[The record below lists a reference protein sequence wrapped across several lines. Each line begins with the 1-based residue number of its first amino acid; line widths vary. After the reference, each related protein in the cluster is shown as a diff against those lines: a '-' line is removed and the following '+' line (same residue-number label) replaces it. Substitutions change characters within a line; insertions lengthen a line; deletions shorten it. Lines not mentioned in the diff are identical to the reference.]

1 MNSNT
6 FLIIVIIIILFII
19 YRTTQPHPQPQPQP
33 QPQSQEPFT
42 KNSGDSISN
51 GIYQRIITLLNQNPN
66 IPKCTLYNFLLQL
79 HTIKQLLGFINYLK
93 NSKIDEDIQLYNR
106 IKKDAESILN
116 PNKSLPSQNSCTNL
130 IIHTTT
136 VIDKYIKEL
145 NQNSQ
150 NIQFVDSTLDDL
162 NEQEQL
168 QELVDAINNSKKQGK
183 PLVSDVLHVYV
194 SEYYIFTTIV
204 KSLNQGNVDSVL
216 DKVIDNISK
225 RILSKNVLL
234 KLTDYLMD
242 SYNDGDIA
250 SKQIYDKLK
259 TKYNSMS
266 NKPFQ
271 FDFDFDLN

>member
-6 FLIIVIIIILFII
+6 FLIITIIIIILFII
-19 YRTTQPHPQPQPQP
+19 HRTTQL

-42 KNSGDSISN
+42 KNSGNGISN

-79 HTIKQLLGFINYLK
+79 HSIKQLSGFINYLI
-93 NSKIDEDIQLYNR
+93 NSKIDENIRLYNR

-145 NQNSQ
+145 NKNSQ
-150 NIQFVDSTLDDL
+150 NIQFIDSTLYDL
-162 NEQEQL
+162 NEQNQL
-168 QELVDAINNSKKQGK
+168 QELVDTINNSKKQGK
-183 PLVSDVLHVYV
+183 PLVSDVLHIYV
-194 SEYYIFTTIV
+194 NDYYTFTTIV
-204 KSLNQGNVDSVL
+204 KSLNQENVDIVL
-216 DKVIDNISK
+216 DRVINN
-225 RILSKNVLL
+225 LSKNVLL
-234 KLTDYLMD
+234 HLADYLID
-242 SYNDGDIA
+242 SYNDGNTA
-250 SKQIYDKLK
+250 SKEIYDKLK

-266 NKPFQ
+266 NKPFH
-271 FDFDFDLN
+271 FDFD

>member
-6 FLIIVIIIILFII
+6 FLIIIIIIILFII
-19 YRTTQPHPQPQPQP
+19 HRTV
-33 QPQSQEPFT
+33 QSQSKSQFQEPFT
-42 KNSGDSISN
+42 KNSGN

-79 HTIKQLLGFINYLK
+79 HSIKQLSGFINYLI
-93 NSKIDEDIQLYNR
+93 NSKIDENIRLYNR

-145 NQNSQ
+145 NKNSQ

-168 QELVDAINNSKKQGK
+168 QELIDTLHNSKKQGK
-183 PLVSDVLHVYV
+183 PLVSDALHVYV
-194 SEYYIFTTIV
+194 NDYYTFTTIV
-204 KSLNQGNVDSVL
+204 KSLNQENVDIVL
-216 DKVIDNISK
+216 DRVINN
-225 RILSKNVLL
+225 LSKNVLL
-234 KLTDYLMD
+234 HLTDYLMD
-242 SYNDGDIA
+242 SYNDGNIT

-266 NKPFQ
+266 NKPFH

>member
-6 FLIIVIIIILFII
+6 FLIIIIIIILFII
-19 YRTTQPHPQPQPQP
+19 HRTT

-42 KNSGDSISN
+42 KNSGNGISNGISNSN

-79 HTIKQLLGFINYLK
+79 HSIKQLSGFINYLI

-194 SEYYIFTTIV
+194 NDYYIFTTIV

-225 RILSKNVLL
+225 RILSKNVLT

-242 SYNDGDIA
+242 SYNDGNIA

-266 NKPFQ
+266 TKPFQ